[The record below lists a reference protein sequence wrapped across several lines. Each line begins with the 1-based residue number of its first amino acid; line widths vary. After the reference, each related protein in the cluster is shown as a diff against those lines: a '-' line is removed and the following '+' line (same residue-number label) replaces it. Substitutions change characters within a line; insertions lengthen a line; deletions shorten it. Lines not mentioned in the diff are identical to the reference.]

1 MCPRPLESVIELERL
16 QKHYGT
22 VTAVEGIDLSI
33 GRGEMFGLL
42 GPSGCGKT
50 TTLRL
55 IAGFDSPSSGAIR
68 LEGVDV
74 SRVPPHRRNVN
85 TVFQNYALFPHL
97 SVWENV
103 AFGPRARKIAAPVLR
118 QRVGEALAIV
128 GLTDLAHRRPAQLS
142 GGQQQRVALARALVN
157 APAALLLDEP
167 LAALDPN
174 LRRAMQGELR
184 RIQQEVG
191 ISFIL
196 VTHDQDEALALCD
209 RIAVMRN
216 GRIEQIGTPR
226 QLYDQPCNS
235 FVAGFVGDVNLLP
248 LSGGQEVLMVRPERV
263 RLQENPPSS
272 GQAGRPAWI
281 ESVMFEGPLQ
291 RVALVGAD
299 GTPLIA
305 LVAADSP
312 STILHSPVT
321 SGERCWA
328 VWEAADER
336 RLPADHPNQAPAN
349 PPSVPAHVF

>member
-1 MCPRPLESVIELERL
+1 LCPRTLESVIDLERL
-16 QKHYGT
+16 QKQYGT
-22 VTAVEGIDLSI
+22 VTAVAGIDLSI

-74 SRVPPHRRNVN
+74 SRVPPYRRNVN

-103 AFGPRARKIAAPVLR
+103 AFGPRARNIEAPALR
-118 QRVGEALAIV
+118 QQVGEALAIV
-128 GLTDLAHRRPAQLS
+128 ALTDLAHRRPAQLS

-174 LRRAMQGELR
+174 LRRAMQAELR
-184 RIQQEVG
+184 RIQRELG

-196 VTHDQDEALALCD
+196 VTHDRDEALALCD

-248 LSGGQEVLMVRPERV
+248 LSGGREVLMVRPERV
-263 RLQENPPSS
+263 WLQADPPAS

-281 ESVMFEGPLQ
+281 ESVLFQGPLQ

-305 LVAADSP
+305 LIPSDSS
-312 STILHSPVT
+312 STNLYSPLT
-321 SGERCWA
+321 SNECCWA
-328 VWEAADER
+328 VWEVADER
-336 RLPADHPNQAPAN
+336 RLPAAHPNQAPAT
-349 PPSVPAHVF
+349 PPSLPAHVP

>member
-1 MCPRPLESVIELERL
+1 MGPRPLESVIELERL
-16 QKHYGT
+16 QKQYGP
-22 VTAVEGIDLSI
+22 VTAVAGVDLRI

-103 AFGPRARKIAAPVLR
+103 AFGPRAQKIEATTLR

-209 RIAVMRN
+209 RIAVMRV
-216 GRIEQIGTPR
+216 GRVEQIGTPR

-235 FVAGFVGDVNLLP
+235 FVAGFVGEVNLLP
-248 LSGGQEVLMVRPERV
+248 LPGGQERLMVRPERV
-263 RLQENPPSS
+263 RLQADPPAA
-272 GQAGRPAWI
+272 GQAGRTAWI
-281 ESVMFEGPLQ
+281 ESVMFQGPLQ

-299 GTPLIA
+299 GTPLLA

-312 STILHSPVT
+312 GKTIHPPLT
-321 SGERCWA
+321 SGQRCWA
-328 VWEAADER
+328 VWDLSAER
-336 RLPADHPNQAPAN
+336 PLPGGSPDQAPTA
-349 PPSVPAHVF
+349 SRSMPAHAP